1 MFPIVQYP
9 DDREGVVYLLPG
21 VKYRIE
27 SLTGR
32 HLMAG
37 CNSVVSIRLV
47 GKHVWLSLFNINLKI
62 SANLNNKIYVLFKG
76 ETNDWDLNQS
86 AERLLTEKFE
96 ANQKDEFII
105 VDKARD

>member
-1 MFPIVQYP
+1 M
-9 DDREGVVYLLPG
+9 LLLWFM
-21 VKYRIE
+21 KD
-27 SLTGR
+27 L
-32 HLMAG
+32 
-37 CNSVVSIRLV
+37 NSGEVFKNL
-47 GKHVWLSLFNINLKI
+47 LF
-62 SANLNNKIYVLFKG
+62 FKG

>member
-1 MFPIVQYP
+1 MAEYPKSRLFFAIVYFF
-9 DDREGVVYLLPG
+9 V
-21 VKYRIE
+21 
-27 SLTGR
+27 
-32 HLMAG
+32 
-37 CNSVVSIRLV
+37 
-47 GKHVWLSLFNINLKI
+47 
-62 SANLNNKIYVLFKG
+62 NLNNKRYLLFQG